1 MQVSAT
7 SRRTSQRMHR
17 AAALPRARVVP
28 RLPRVAV
35 WVLAVLALLGAGLL
49 WLRDSSLVAV
59 QKVTVTGLTGPEA
72 ARVTER
78 LTAAAQDMTTLH
90 VRDDQLRAVVQ
101 PFPVVKSVTA
111 QSRLPAHAAD
121 HRHRERP
128 RRGRA
133 RRRRPDPRGRRRPA
147 AARGRP
153 ALVAGRADARHPG
166 RRPRRRPRPRCR
178 RSRSW
183 PPRRARCASA
193 RRSRAPRA
201 RAASPSPCERA
212 RSCASARRT
221 AWRPSGR
228 PRPPCW
234 PTRRSAGARYLD
246 LRYPERPAAGGLED
260 PATQRDPRAVNAASS
275 TAPTTPVTP
284 SAGAAAPTTP

>member
-1 MQVSAT
+1 
-7 SRRTSQRMHR
+7 MHR

-35 WVLAVLALLGAGLL
+35 WVLAVLALVGAGLL

-111 QSRLPAHAAD
+111 QSHFPHTLRITVTENVPVGAVLVD
-121 HRHRERP
+121 
-128 RRGRA
+128 GA
-133 RRRRPDPRGRRRPA
+133 RIP
-147 AARGRP
+147 
-153 ALVAGRADARHPG
+153 VAGDGLLLRGADQRSLPVVPMRVTPGGDRVADRAALQ
-166 RRPRRRPRPRCR
+166 
-178 RSRSW
+178 
-183 PPRRARCASA
+183 AIAVLA
-193 RRSRAPRA
+193 AAPRA
-201 RAASPSPCERA
+201 LRERA
-212 RSCASARRT
+212 TVAGT
-221 AWRPSGR
+221 
-228 PRPPCW
+228 
-234 PTRRSAGARYLD
+234 TREGGLTVALRAGPELRFGAADRLAAKWAAAAAVLADEASAGARYLD